1 VKSRIRP
8 TSGKVKLA
16 LFSTLGAL
24 EGHSFLDLFSGT
36 GQIAFEA
43 ARRGASPV
51 VAVELLREQRKT
63 LLQEAKPL
71 GVEILSSDIRRAVQY
86 LCRKGRSFHVVFAD
100 PPYLEGWPPVVME
113 LVSRHESLL
122 APGGVLVLEHS
133 KREPCP
139 EGFPGMKR
147 REKQYGETLLTY
159 FYAPSEEGEE
169 FEGGEER
176 T

>member
-1 VKSRIRP
+1 MKSRIRP

-16 LFSTLGAL
+16 LFSTLGPL
-24 EGHSFLDLFSGT
+24 EGRSFLDLFSGT

-51 VAVELLREQRKT
+51 LAVELLREQRKV
-63 LLQEAKPL
+63 LLSESKPL
-71 GVEILSSDIRRAVQY
+71 GVDILTSDVRRGVQY
-86 LCRKGRSFHVVFAD
+86 LCRKGRQFDIVFAD

-113 LVSRHESLL
+113 LFSAYPELL
-122 APGGVLVLEHS
+122 APEGVLVLEHS

-139 EGFPGMKR
+139 EGLLNMEY

-159 FYAPSEEGEE
+159 FYASPKLRGIP
-169 FEGGEER
+169 GGE
-176 T
+176 TA

>member
-1 VKSRIRP
+1 MKSRIRP

-16 LFSTLGAL
+16 LFSTLGPL
-24 EGHSFLDLFSGT
+24 EGCSFLDLFSGT

-51 VAVELLREQRKT
+51 VAVELLREQRKV
-63 LLQEAKPL
+63 LLSEAKPL
-71 GVEILSSDIRRAVQY
+71 GVDILTSDVRRGVQY
-86 LCRKGRSFHVVFAD
+86 LCRKGRRFDIVFAD

-113 LVSRHESLL
+113 LFSAYPDLL
-122 APGGVLVLEHS
+122 APEGVLVLEHS

-139 EGFPGMKR
+139 EGLLNMAC

-159 FYAPSEEGEE
+159 FYASPKLREIP
-169 FEGGEER
+169 GGE
-176 T
+176 TA